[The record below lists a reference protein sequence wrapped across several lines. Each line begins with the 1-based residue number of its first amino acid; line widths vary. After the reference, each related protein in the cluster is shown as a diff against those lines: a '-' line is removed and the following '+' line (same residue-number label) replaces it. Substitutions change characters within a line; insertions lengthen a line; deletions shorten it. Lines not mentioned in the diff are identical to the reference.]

1 MTETNVEQVIVASA
15 SEDNSC
21 YQDSQYPPPSSNQ
34 LLHTSP
40 SQNPHSLRWKNAP
53 SLSILPPVGPPTHR
67 DPTLRPNIPPR
78 PPLRSPFTLP
88 RMSHIISPFLF
99 FGLLVLGAVGVA
111 WALPRKGPNPQVI
124 GAAIAGLAG
133 GLLML
138 ALGIKAGP
146 DKIPNIYFYIFS
158 AVGLGGALRVITH
171 PRPVYAALYFIMTVV
186 ASAGLFLILS
196 AEFMAFALVIVYAG
210 AILITYLFVIMLA
223 TQAPEEGQEDVLAEY
238 DTQAREPVAATVIGF
253 VLLAALTTMMF
264 RGTTALSAPPKV
276 ETSALLKDMP
286 RKVDRILRTNGVL
299 ADGAEVMANRTD
311 WNNGQIHISSE
322 SGTEQVLDRSTRTLN
337 DVLDDGSFRV
347 VKENAWPEE
356 LTITNNEMLGF
367 NLLRDHPGTIEI
379 AGVILLMAMLG
390 AVVLSRKQ
398 VQMDDD
404 AKAARVTHLAKAD
417 PSHDLVA
424 ESPLELV
431 QQASGASI
439 EGDAR

>member
-1 MTETNVEQVIVASA
+1 
-15 SEDNSC
+15 
-21 YQDSQYPPPSSNQ
+21 
-34 LLHTSP
+34 
-40 SQNPHSLRWKNAP
+40 
-53 SLSILPPVGPPTHR
+53 
-67 DPTLRPNIPPR
+67 
-78 PPLRSPFTLP
+78 
-88 RMSHIISPFLF
+88 MSHIISPFLF

-158 AVGLGGALRVITH
+158 AVGLGSALRVITH

-238 DTQAREPVAATVIGF
+238 DTQAREPIAATVIGF

-264 RGTTALSAPPKV
+264 RGTSAMSAPPKV
-276 ETSALLKDMP
+276 SPDALLADMP
-286 RKVDRILRTNGVL
+286 RKVDRILRTNGLLAGNGEVITTKSEDFAKGEVL
-299 ADGAEVMANRTD
+299 ISAE
-311 WNNGQIHISSE
+311 NGTQLK
-322 SGTEQVLDRSTRTLN
+322 LDRATSTLSELQT
-337 DVLDDGSFRV
+337 DDTWKV
-347 VKENAWPEE
+347 VKEDAWPEE
-356 LTITNNEMLGF
+356 LTISNSEMLGF
-367 NLLRDHPGTIEI
+367 NLLSDHPGTIEI

-404 AKAARVTHLAKAD
+404 AKEARVTQLAKAD

-431 QQASGASI
+431 QQSAGSI

>member
-1 MTETNVEQVIVASA
+1 
-15 SEDNSC
+15 
-21 YQDSQYPPPSSNQ
+21 
-34 LLHTSP
+34 
-40 SQNPHSLRWKNAP
+40 
-53 SLSILPPVGPPTHR
+53 
-67 DPTLRPNIPPR
+67 
-78 PPLRSPFTLP
+78 
-88 RMSHIISPFLF
+88 MSHIISPFLF

-146 DKIPNIYFYIFS
+146 DKIPNVYFYIFS

-238 DTQAREPVAATVIGF
+238 DTQAREPIAATVIGF

-264 RGTTALSAPPKV
+264 RGTTALSAPAKITPDAQLA
-276 ETSALLKDMP
+276 EMP
-286 RKVDRILRTNGVL
+286 RKVDRILRTNGLLTGSGEVIMGRSDF
-299 ADGAEVMANRTD
+299 AKGEVMIASD
-311 WNNGQIHISSE
+311 
-322 SGTEQVLDRSTRTLN
+322 SGTQQKLDRATGTLSEQQS
-337 DVLDDGSFRV
+337 DDSWKV
-347 VKENAWPEE
+347 IKQNAWPED
-356 LTITNNEMLGF
+356 LTISNSEMLGF

-404 AKAARVTHLAKAD
+404 AKQARVTQLAKAD

-431 QQASGASI
+431 QQSSGSI